1 MPTLFCLN
9 FVKNSNQKLMETK
22 TIPATVYAEL
32 SPNPATMKFVV
43 NKLLLEGAATV
54 EYTDADETSNS
65 PLAARLF
72 NFPFI
77 TGIFISQNFITI
89 TKNEIIE
96 WDDVVLEL
104 REYIQEFLNGDNSVF
119 TTPISEKS
127 DDDDSVKTEGSYKP
141 QEPSTELE
149 KKIVEILEEYI
160 TPAVAR
166 DGGAIH
172 FHAFVDGQ
180 LSVVLK
186 GACSGCPS
194 STMTLKNGI
203 ESLMTRMMPEVKEVV
218 AHEG

>member
-1 MPTLFCLN
+1 MA
-9 FVKNSNQKLMETK
+9 SK

-43 NKLLLEGAATV
+43 NKLLVEGSSTI
-54 EYTDADETSNS
+54 EYTDPDETENS
-65 PLAARLF
+65 PLAARLY
-72 NFPFI
+72 NFPFV
-77 TGIFISQNFITI
+77 TQIFIAQNFITI

-104 REYIQEFLNGDNSVF
+104 REYIQEFLNSGTPVF
-119 TTPISEKS
+119 NTPINGTSEKS
-127 DDDDSVKTEGSYKP
+127 EATKTEGSYKP
-141 QEPSTELE
+141 MEPSTDLE
-149 KKIVEILEEYI
+149 KKIVDVLEEYV
-160 TPAVAR
+160 TPAVAK

-172 FHAFVDGQ
+172 FHSFDSGQ
-180 LSVVLK
+180 LAVVLK

-203 ESLMTRMMPEVKEVV
+203 ESLMTRMVPEVNEVV

>member
-1 MPTLFCLN
+1 MEPKTL
-9 FVKNSNQKLMETK
+9 
-22 TIPATVYAEL
+22 PATVYAEL

-43 NKLLLEGAATV
+43 NKLLLEGTATV
-54 EYTDADETSNS
+54 EYADSEETSNS

-72 NFPFI
+72 NFPFV

-119 TTPISEKS
+119 TTPISENSS
-127 DDDDSVKTEGSYKP
+127 DDDLTKTEGSYKP

-180 LSVVLK
+180 
-186 GACSGCPS
+186 
-194 STMTLKNGI
+194 
-203 ESLMTRMMPEVKEVV
+203 
-218 AHEG
+218 